1 MGVEIPLGFG
11 QWTFPFRLINDPEE
25 MVITMGFQDDPARTP
40 VQLANV
46 ISDGFLAGNNLQA
59 ASGGNQWSCGPGRI
73 VVNRTFGTFEGVGTT
88 TRTFTN
94 ALTTLPQNC
103 ATLITK
109 RTNRGGRRGRG
120 RMYIPP
126 FFPAE
131 SAVDPRGIITQTVVD
146 SWNTELTT
154 WLVAMTANSVPLFLL
169 HSDTP
174 EGFPVPPDAIT
185 QLVCSTLIATQ
196 RGRLRR

>member
-11 QWTFPFRLINDPEE
+11 QWTFPFRLVNDPEE
-25 MVITMGFQDDPARTP
+25 MVITMGFQDDVSKTTA
-40 VQLANV
+40 QIANV
-46 ISDGFLAGNNLQA
+46 ISDGFLALTPLDA

-73 VVNRTFGTFEGVGTT
+73 VVNRSLGTFEGVGSTS
-88 TRTFTN
+88 RVFTN

-103 ATLITK
+103 ATLVRKNTS
-109 RTNRGGRRGRG
+109 RGGRRGRG

-146 SWNTELTT
+146 SWNSQLAL
-154 WLVAMTANSVPLFLL
+154 WLVSMTANALPLFLL

-174 EGFPVPPDAIT
+174 EGFPVSPDAIT
-185 QLVCSTLIATQ
+185 SLVCQTVIGTQ